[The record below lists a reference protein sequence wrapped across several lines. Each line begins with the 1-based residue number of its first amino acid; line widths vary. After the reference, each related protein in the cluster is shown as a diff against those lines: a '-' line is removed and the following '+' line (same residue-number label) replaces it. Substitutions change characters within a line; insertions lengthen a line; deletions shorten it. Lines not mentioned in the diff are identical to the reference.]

1 MKFIRYC
8 LLSILVAGMFTA
20 CDSNRNKATLGGT
33 QDTSK
38 VIGSASG
45 GTRSDSIPPKLK
57 DSVKGGNANPSG
69 RLNND
74 SVTLPK

>member
-1 MKFIRYC
+1 MKVIKYSLISIFIAGT
-8 LLSILVAGMFTA
+8 LSA
-20 CDSNRNKATLGGT
+20 CDPNRNKATLGGT

-38 VIGSASG
+38 VIGSAPSG
-45 GTRSDSIPPKLK
+45 FGQDTIPPKLK

-74 SVTLPK
+74 SAK